1 MADQA
6 PTISI
11 NPSGGSV
18 NTTAFDEL
26 YSGSVF
32 DQDQKATLM
41 RKYNKC
47 VEKAGKYMEENGAK
61 LWKTWQDRQT
71 Q

>member
-1 MADQA
+1 MAEEEG
-6 PTISI
+6 TI
-11 NPSGGSV
+11 NPGGGSV

-32 DQDQKATLM
+32 DQDQKDVMLK
-41 RKYNKC
+41 RYKKC
-47 VEKAGKYMEENGAK
+47 VKKAGKYMEENGAK
-61 LWKTWQDRQT
+61 FWKTWQDRQT